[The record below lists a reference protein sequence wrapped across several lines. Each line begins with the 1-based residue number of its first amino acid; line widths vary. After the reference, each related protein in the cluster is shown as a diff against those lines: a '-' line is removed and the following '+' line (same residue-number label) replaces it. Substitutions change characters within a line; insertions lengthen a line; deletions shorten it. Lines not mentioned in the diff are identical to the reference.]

1 VAKKIFRKP
10 IRKADHV
17 FAKQI
22 AVFAEPI
29 RLIIG
34 FAKNVF
40 SNNIQKTQKTY
51 FEFQKKIYSLIG
63 FAKAQV
69 NIKNLKK
76 SNILYMKYVSVLT
89 NLISL
94 KHHLI
99 ISNLAGYNKKL
110 LKFLLFFNDYSCIG
124 ISLNWILAGFSC
136 KITYLNI
143 ISGNIRRQK
152 GLKVLLPALLILAV
166 SAFPIQLSAQQ
177 LKTNLELFEQEISAE
192 LDKVYY
198 LPEVNRE
205 LKFVFWVSSAKK
217 SKEDKKFIEQ
227 LVRKSADK
235 NKLKY
240 SFAKNDSINAPDTAY
255 IKFSITVD
263 KLNTVYTKLI
273 KNGFLGEK
281 SMQRE
286 ITSAMSLKVSDNSE
300 KVLFDEDIKTKFDD
314 EIPYDDYTR
323 FESGEYRFTQSTPPD
338 ISFLESIIFP
348 AAVVTV
354 SAIAAVLFF
363 TIRSK

>member
-1 VAKKIFRKP
+1 MEILKK
-10 IRKADHV
+10 
-17 FAKQI
+17 
-22 AVFAEPI
+22 
-29 RLIIG
+29 
-34 FAKNVF
+34 N
-40 SNNIQKTQKTY
+40 
-51 FEFQKKIYSLIG
+51 YSRIG

-110 LKFLLFFNDYSCIG
+110 LKFLLFFNDYTCIG
-124 ISLNWILAGFSC
+124 ISLTGILAGFSC

-143 ISGNIRRQK
+143 ISGNIPLQK

-166 SAFPIQLSAQQ
+166 SAFPTQLSAQQQ

-192 LDKVYY
+192 LDKVFY

-286 ITSAMSLKVSDNSE
+286 ITSAMRLKVSDNSE